1 MRKNNS
7 QKILSTEYSVMTAA
21 DVRVSVSSLVKVL
34 K

>member
-7 QKILSTEYSVMTAA
+7 QKILSTEYSAITA
-21 DVRVSVSSLVKVL
+21 DVGVSVSSLVKVL